1 MTSVVKILC
10 KVGCMEFRVLMI
22 TFDEKHMF
30 NGSKMIRMQT
40 SALKRIIKDDER
52 RPTFLHPN
60 SIFIT
65 MIQIHTFEHLC
76 PDINLEQEN
85 PTVKLVVLYY
95 LEIRFNWNV
104 IKWSTNR
111 SSPRKPSTRPCRL
124 GRPSASE
131 TSSDEVAWTWRQ
143 CQTACQCAA
152 SVRQEVNYH
161 LK

>member
-1 MTSVVKILC
+1 MMKSIKTFGVK
-10 KVGCMEFRVLMI
+10 KSKSKAFVLMI

-30 NGSKMIRMQT
+30 NGPKMIRP
-40 SALKRIIKDDER
+40 AVFKLIIKDDER
-52 RPTFLHPN
+52 RSTFLHPN

-104 IKWSTNR
+104 I
-111 SSPRKPSTRPCRL
+111 
-124 GRPSASE
+124 E
-131 TSSDEVAWTWRQ
+131 
-143 CQTACQCAA
+143 
-152 SVRQEVNYH
+152 
-161 LK
+161 